1 MELKTV
7 VAALAALGHETRL
20 SVFRLLVQA
29 GPSGLA
35 AGRLAATLALPGAT
49 LSFHLSHLVQAGL
62 VRATRH
68 GRSIVYAAD
77 LGAMDRLMTD
87 LGEIGRANTSAAH
100 PDSATDTE
108 AETGS
113 GPDDATAALMSA
125 RWDGAAGRSG

>member
-29 GPSGLA
+29 GPSG
-35 AGRLAATLALPGAT
+35 LAATLALPGAT